1 MYCNTFSMEVDDYDD
16 MVTCALVRLGN
27 GNGFNLSLVS
37 VSHLLLISSFL
48 KNPYI

>member
-1 MYCNTFSMEVDDYDD
+1 MYCNTFSMKVDDYDD

-27 GNGFNLSLVS
+27 GFNLSLVR